1 MMEASKMMETFI
13 ISLGG
18 SLIVP
23 DAIDIDFL
31 RRFKALLL
39 KHREKRFVLVCGGG
53 KTCRLYQDAARNLG
67 VSDTRELDWV
77 GIRSTMLNAELVRA
91 IFKDDAYEKIILEE
105 PKKALATE
113 KQIIV
118 SSGWMPGCTTDKD
131 AVALASL
138 FNAKTIINLSNI
150 DYAYDKDPR
159 QYNDAKRIEKI
170 SWKEFRKIVG
180 DAHAPGGNFPFDPE
194 ASKLAEKLGLRVI
207 IAKGGDL
214 ENLEKI
220 LAGKGHMGTT
230 IG

>member
-1 MMEASKMMETFI
+1 MQTFI

-23 DAIDIDFL
+23 DAIDLDFL

-39 KHREKRFVLVCGGG
+39 KHREKRFVLVSGGG
-53 KTCRLYQDAARNLG
+53 KTCREYQDAARKLG

-77 GIRSTMLNAELVRA
+77 GIRSTMLNAELVRVM
-91 IFKDDAYEKIILEE
+91 FGDDAYETVLIDE
-105 PKKALATE
+105 PKQAPKTW
-113 KQIIV
+113 KNIII
-118 SSGWMPGCTTDKD
+118 SSGWEPGCSTDKD
-131 AVALASL
+131 AVLLAKL
-138 FNAKTIINLSNI
+138 FSAKTIINLSNI

-159 QYNDAKRIEKI
+159 THKDAKRLERV

-180 DAHAPGGNFPFDPE
+180 DTFLPGGNYPFDPE

-207 IAKGGDL
+207 IAKGSDV

-220 LAGKGHMGTT
+220 LAGKEHTGTT

>member
-1 MMEASKMMETFI
+1 METFI

-23 DAIDIDFL
+23 DAIDTDFL

-39 KHREKRFVLVCGGG
+39 KHREKRFVLVSGGG
-53 KTCRLYQDAARNLG
+53 KTCREYQDAARKLG

-77 GIRSTMLNAELVRA
+77 GIRSTMLNAELVRVM
-91 IFKDDAYEKIILEE
+91 FGDDAYEKIILEE
-105 PKKALATE
+105 PKKAPVTDR
-113 KQIIV
+113 QIII
-118 SSGWMPGCTTDKD
+118 SAGWEPGCSTDKD
-131 AVALASL
+131 AVILAKL
-138 FNAKTIINLSNI
+138 FAASTIVNLSNI

-159 QYNDAKRIEKI
+159 THKDAKRLERL

-180 DAHAPGGNFPFDPE
+180 DTFSPGGNYPFDPE

-207 IAKGGDL
+207 IAKGNDL

-220 LAGKGHMGTT
+220 LAGREHKGTT
-230 IG
+230 IQ